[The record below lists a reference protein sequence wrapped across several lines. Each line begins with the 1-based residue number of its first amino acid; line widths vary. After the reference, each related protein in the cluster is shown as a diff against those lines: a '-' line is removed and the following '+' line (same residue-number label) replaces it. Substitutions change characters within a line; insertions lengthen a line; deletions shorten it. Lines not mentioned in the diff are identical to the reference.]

1 MDVKKM
7 VYKDETG
14 SSIVIEEPVEAPGAA
29 YDGFDPPP
37 PSSTTPTAGA
47 GESAGPSGDG
57 TFEVG
62 DDVEVHSLEKRPEY
76 NGKGGKLVAFDAQ
89 AGRWEVRL
97 EGGSSLRVYMCVYM

>member
-1 MDVKKM
+1 MQP
-7 VYKDETG
+7 
-14 SSIVIEEPVEAPGAA
+14 SRPPPPSPGVSG
-29 YDGFDPPP
+29 GFDPPP

-62 DDVEVHSLEKRPEY
+62 DDVEVHSLEKRPDY

-97 EGGSSLRVYMCVYM
+97 EGGSSLRVYMCVCT